1 MAIPLRLPP
10 ALRYRDFRLFTLG
23 YFPAETGEYIH
34 FVVQN
39 WLAWELTQSAFY
51 LGLLGFFEFAPR
63 FIFGPIG
70 GVVADRMDRLKLLI
84 LSRVANLIQSLIF
97 AFLVFSGLLEFWH
110 IVVLVIFMAIVS
122 SFSTAAQQVVDRHS
136 GAARRSRQR
145 IGAPFGNPQLDQS
158 DRPVDRR
165 RASDFDRSGT
175 LFVHP
180 GAHRLL
186 YAGRALQDAAARFVG
201 DRG

>member
-1 MAIPLRLPP
+1 MFSIRTSLRRVRLPP

-39 WLAWELTQSAFY
+39 WLAWELTHSAFY
-51 LGLLGFFEFAPR
+51 SGLLGFFEFAPR

-84 LSRVANLIQSLIF
+84 LSRSRQSDSMPDF
-97 AFLVFSGLLEFWH
+97 RFSGFLRPAG
-110 IVVLVIFMAIVS
+110 VLAYRRAGDFHGDRQFIQHGGA
-122 SFSTAAQQVVDRHS
+122 TGRDRHS

-145 IGAPFGNPQLDQS
+145 AGAQLGNP
-158 DRPVDRR
+158 
-165 RASDFDRSGT
+165 
-175 LFVHP
+175 
-180 GAHRLL
+180 
-186 YAGRALQDAAARFVG
+186 
-201 DRG
+201 